1 MLSGLII
8 LSTVFNKAISNSYI
22 YSCLIQ
28 EYNFWSVK
36 WVQYSKQSLKDSKSV
51 LVTIGSFST
60 LTTLINKFLSYF
72 SNDLGKYL

>member
-1 MLSGLII
+1 VLSGLII

-22 YSCLIQ
+22 YSCLIK